1 MEGCLRRARESI
13 YWPGMTSAIKDYI
26 SQCETCRA
34 YETNQQKEKLC
45 PHEIPERAW
54 SKVAVDLFEHDDR
67 QYLVTVDYFSNFW
80 EVDRMENST
89 KSRAVIQKLK
99 QHFARHGIPDTV
111 MSNNGPQFDSEEFR
125 KCAKAWEFDHVTSS
139 PGYAQSNGMV
149 ESAVKKA
156 KSLLKKAKKA
166 ETDPWLAIL
175 DHRNTPTE
183 GMTTSPVQRLMSR
196 RTKTLLPTSG
206 KLLKPK
212 VVEGAKKEKE
222 KIKAKQAQY
231 YNKSAKDL
239 PHLNKGDT
247 VRIQPLKDRKR
258 PWLRPTVQDK
268 VNIRSYTVLTEDGAI
283 LRRNRRHLRAIQEV
297 PTQPDPLNLSE
308 LNPDTQQ

>member
-1 MEGCLRRARESI
+1 MYLADTLSRAYLKNASNSSEPAAEVLVIEKELEQIHMADFLPISQPRIEEIQRETESDRAMQILKSTILQGWPSTKSAAPPETSPYYQIRDELTVQNGIIFRGERCVIPRPLRADTIVRIHRSHIGMEGCLRRARESI

-99 QHFARHGIPDTV
+99 QHFARHGILDTV
-111 MSNNGPQFDSEEFR
+111 MSDNGPQ
-125 KCAKAWEFDHVTSS
+125 FDHVTSS

-175 DHRNTPTE
+175 DHRNT
-183 GMTTSPVQRLMSR
+183 R
-196 RTKTLLPTSG
+196 R
-206 KLLKPK
+206 
-212 VVEGAKKEKE
+212 
-222 KIKAKQAQY
+222 
-231 YNKSAKDL
+231 DL
-239 PHLNKGDT
+239 RT
-247 VRIQPLKDRKR
+247 
-258 PWLRPTVQDK
+258 
-268 VNIRSYTVLTEDGAI
+268 
-283 LRRNRRHLRAIQEV
+283 
-297 PTQPDPLNLSE
+297 
-308 LNPDTQQ
+308 